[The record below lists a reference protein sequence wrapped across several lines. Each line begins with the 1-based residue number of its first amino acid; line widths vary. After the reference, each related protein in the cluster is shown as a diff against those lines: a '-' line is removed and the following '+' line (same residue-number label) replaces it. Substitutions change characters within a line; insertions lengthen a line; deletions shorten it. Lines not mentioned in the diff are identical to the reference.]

1 MRIKTGWKH
10 ADQGHAVHLEA
21 WVQTQ
26 AVADDAMTSAD
37 LAQKLTKLLY
47 EFQAAHP
54 GVVFVMG
61 QRPGW
66 SWARRGWKPVKKT
79 G

>member
-1 MRIKTGWKH
+1 MPKKGWKPI
-10 ADQGHAVHLEA
+10 DLGQAVHLEA
-21 WVQTQ
+21 WIQTQ
-26 AVADDAMTSAD
+26 AVTDDGMTSDD
-37 LAQKLTKLLY
+37 LAHALTELLY

-54 GVVFVMG
+54 GVVFAMG

-66 SWARRGWKPVKKT
+66 SWARRGWTPVKRI